1 MNRLEFEIKKA
12 LKRIMQKD
20 TNKQDLRS
28 IDIEELVLK
37 TKAAIKEKKTKFSQP
52 LIIYSNTK

>member
-37 TKAAIKEKKTKFSQP
+37 TKAAIKEK
-52 LIIYSNTK
+52 N